1 MADEKPRPVRSQVRI
16 DASPEKV
23 WAALVE
29 PEQIR
34 QWWGARHGL
43 VEPHKGGSWALAWG
57 EEGQGYRFVLCG
69 VIRGIQPMKRL
80 RIEPLVYLN
89 AEHPVPGPMRL
100 SFSLTP
106 KEGLTRLVIRLDPRG
121 DERGWAEYREGA
133 SKGWQEAL
141 ANLKR
146 FLEKA
151 D

>member
-1 MADEKPRPVRSQVRI
+1 MSGEKPRPVRSQVRI
-16 DASPEKV
+16 QASAEKV

-29 PEQIR
+29 PEQIK
-34 QWWGARHGL
+34 QWWGTRHGL

-80 RIEPLVYLN
+80 RIEPLVYFN